1 MRKNMNMCKSSTPS
15 VWYNV
20 LKPALMAYNLN
31 NKVNKLLDYYEGNG
45 DEIRRNQAYSKAL
58 HLQKKSNKLLGISQ
72 QCLSS
77 RRKTGGK
84 GRVLVFSPIL
94 FRYYTMDFKKYLENR
109 LMMKEL
115 QLMRAEDNNSPQ
127 SIISALFYVVKEL
140 RFIYKQL
147 FWEKK

>member
-1 MRKNMNMCKSSTPS
+1 MLVIT
-15 VWYNV
+15 
-20 LKPALMAYNLN
+20 
-31 NKVNKLLDYYEGNG
+31 E
-45 DEIRRNQAYSKAL
+45 E
-58 HLQKKSNKLLGISQ
+58 
-72 QCLSS
+72 
-77 RRKTGGK
+77 TGGK

-94 FRYYTMDFKKYLENR
+94 LRYYTMDFRKYLENR

-140 RFIYKQL
+140 RYIYKQL

>member
-1 MRKNMNMCKSSTPS
+1 MLVIT
-15 VWYNV
+15 
-20 LKPALMAYNLN
+20 
-31 NKVNKLLDYYEGNG
+31 E
-45 DEIRRNQAYSKAL
+45 E
-58 HLQKKSNKLLGISQ
+58 
-72 QCLSS
+72 
-77 RRKTGGK
+77 TGGM

-115 QLMRAEDNNSPQ
+115 QLMRSEDNRSPE

-147 FWEKK
+147 FWEGK